1 MSSNLTV
8 SATNLFA
15 GNIRRQ
21 VLYFMLKIE
30 ETVWQYVKVPE
41 GQEIGQVEIL
51 FERIDKKV
59 VQEEESHLL
68 NMKHRMIQN
77 KK

>member
-1 MSSNLTV
+1 
-8 SATNLFA
+8 
-15 GNIRRQ
+15 
-21 VLYFMLKIE
+21 MLKIE